1 VNQTDLQV
9 ERKMSIAKWALSS
22 LAFLCLTLNTG
33 FAATGLPYV
42 QEGQNVIT
50 CSYSVNHTTA
60 VAKKLVQASGAS
72 IPGNSSTVAFSP
84 DGLLVYA
91 VEGKEVL
98 AYVFNPHSGLFT
110 AKSMIKALGVG
121 EILPV

>member
-1 VNQTDLQV
+1 
-9 ERKMSIAKWALSS
+9 
-22 LAFLCLTLNTG
+22 
-33 FAATGLPYV
+33 
-42 QEGQNVIT
+42 
-50 CSYSVNHTTA
+50 
-60 VAKKLVQASGAS
+60 
-72 IPGNSSTVAFSP
+72 
-84 DGLLVYA
+84 VYA